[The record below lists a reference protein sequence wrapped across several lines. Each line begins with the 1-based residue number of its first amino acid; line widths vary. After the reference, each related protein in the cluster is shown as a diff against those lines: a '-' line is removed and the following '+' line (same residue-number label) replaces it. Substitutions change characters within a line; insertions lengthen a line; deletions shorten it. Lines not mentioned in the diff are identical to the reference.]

1 MSLDLFRLRPRQRTA
16 STVVCSATLAVLLA
30 SAPALRAAAAVPDAA
45 AVAPAPVID
54 KPLTPA
60 ANDTPGEQP
69 SPQHV
74 WVPGHWR
81 WQEGAYV
88 WESGRWEI
96 PPAPNVSW
104 VAPVWQKQQNGYVL
118 KEGYWDDT

>member
-1 MSLDLFRLRPRQRTA
+1 MNGSHFSWTPRVIIVAAAFGLVTPRL
-16 STVVCSATLAVLLA
+16 VI
-30 SAPALRAAAAVPDAA
+30 AAAAIPDAST
-45 AVAPAPVID
+45 VAPAPVVE

-69 SPQHV
+69 TPQHV

-81 WQEGAYV
+81 WSEGAYV

-96 PPAPNVSW
+96 PPTANVSW
-104 VAPVWQKQQNGYVL
+104 VPPRWEQQGNGYAL
-118 KEGYWDDT
+118 KE